1 MIAFIIKRPVFTAM
15 LIIGFCLLGVISYNR
30 LPVELIPFAELPM
43 LIVQVGGARDADPH
57 YLEQQ
62 AVIPLENAIAG
73 LADIEKIESYID
85 RSRATIIVY
94 YTEDTNYKYAYLKL
108 QERVESA
115 SGALPAGFFARVW
128 KVDTEQLANM
138 FMTLQARG
146 EGSLDQIRE
155 IVDSKVITEFEQID
169 GIANIEVYGGR
180 KRSIEIR
187 LDENALRSHN
197 LTASQISSKISEGS
211 SGRQYLGQV
220 VEGNRE
226 FYVNLDADY
235 NSINNLENLI
245 IKEQGP
251 VLLKHLGTIIDGGA
265 EEESISRINGME
277 AISITLVRDQQTNL
291 LSLSRETR
299 DVIELL
305 NDRLKSDGI
314 ILAIQIDAAEPIE
327 QNIEIIKL
335 LALVGGILAIVVLWI
350 FLRNVPLV
358 LVVALAIPISVM
370 IAMNFFYAFNISINT
385 LTLVGLAIAL
395 GMLLDNSIVVM
406 ENIYRHAAHGKSAFD
421 SVLIGTK
428 EVLRAVTAA
437 TLTTVCIFLPFIFS
451 DNFLIRTIGKHVGV
465 SIISTLL
472 VSLAVAFLLI
482 PSFTYRI
489 LKNKR
494 ETQKSIFTRMS
505 LANRQMQIYTL
516 LLKSCLRFPARTILI
531 GTTVFFLSVIICL
544 ALSINIPSEVELD
557 EFTLYASMP
566 AGTTLESSDEQIL
579 DMDARLSEIPEVEER
594 RANIEEE
601 VSTITFQLVEDY
613 KDIGD
618 RDLSAIKADILE
630 KLGGAYGRI
639 NFSYEQPVS
648 NARYRGGGGAG
659 GMGGAG
665 RAFERLLGIGS
676 SEERVVVKGQD
687 MALLTSIADDI
698 LFNIENLSTVQRAN
712 LSVSQGQPGID
723 LMFDKSALSHFDVR
737 TTSIMSELAGFQGEF
752 SSGATL
758 RQGTEEVSI
767 ILKSS
772 DEEEIDKTSD
782 DLRQVV
788 VPSNSGGN
796 IPLTQLAGIVY
807 NNGYSSINRTNQEK
821 IVEVIYRFEEEIED
835 SKQLLDGAR
844 AEIDQ
849 IVAAIN
855 LPPGVAVEAV
865 HEETDLSDFY
875 FLIFTGIILIYMIL
889 ASIFESL
896 LTPLVMMFTLPLATI
911 GAFWGLILTNNSV
924 YDANVL
930 TGFLILLGVVV
941 NNGIILM
948 DYYRLLRRREYTPS
962 RALLMAGQA
971 RVRPILITAI
981 TTILAMFPLAMG
993 KAEYV
998 AKIGAPFAITVIGG
1012 LVAGTLFTL
1021 IFIPTVAFG
1030 LENVVRWLRGL
1041 KWYLQVA
1048 QVAAAIAG
1056 FVAIYTY
1063 IDSFL
1068 WRAIDLCVIIIVVPG
1083 MTYFIKT
1090 SLRRSS
1096 AKLIPGDVPI
1106 KISIRNVVKLYGNYS
1121 RFMQEWRGGKRFRE
1135 RKRFRG
1141 ELPEPAGIISL
1152 IWQMPFVIFLFYFT
1166 YLYLESGFWETIF
1179 SIVFYAYA
1187 VYLTRPLLIPDDNSK
1202 IRMRLLRKLGFIVI
1216 FWFGPLINTLWLFIE
1231 TNENA
1236 TAIIIGVLWYLG
1248 ILIYHTSRRLYRD
1261 RININRITG
1270 RFKKTRKIFYR
1281 FVKLIPIIG
1290 KKKTPFLALNQVSME
1305 IGSGMFGLVGP
1316 NGAGKTTLMRI
1327 VCGIL
1332 SNSFGKV
1339 TINDIDIDEKRE
1351 ELQALIGYLP
1361 QEFGTYETM
1370 TAYQFLD
1377 YQAIL
1382 KGLLDNEERREIVER
1397 AINSVHLGDSKNT
1410 KIQAFSGGMKQRVG
1424 IAQTLLHLPRILVV
1438 DEPTAGLDP
1447 RERIRFRNLLSEL
1460 SRDRIVIFST
1470 HIIED
1475 VSSSCNKLAVLGDG
1489 KVKFIG
1495 TPRDMVAL
1503 TEGFVWQAHVTDA
1516 EFEKMRNAA
1525 RIVHHTREG
1534 DNIRIRVLAETMPT
1548 PNAVQVTPTL
1558 EDSYL
1563 WLLGGKEN

>member
-15 LIIGFCLLGVISYNR
+15 LIIGFCLLGIISYNR

-62 AVIPLENAIAG
+62 AVIPLENSIAG
-73 LADIEKIESYID
+73 LADIETIESYID
-85 RSRATIIVY
+85 RSRATIFVY
-94 YTEDTNYKYAYLKL
+94 YTEDVNYKYAYLKL

-115 SGALPAGFFARVW
+115 SAELPGGFFARVW

-155 IVDSKVITEFEQID
+155 IVDRKVIPEFEQID

-180 KRSIEIR
+180 QRSIEIR
-187 LDENALRSHN
+187 LDESALRSHN

-226 FYVNLDADY
+226 FFVNLESDY
-235 NSINNLENLI
+235 TSISNLENLI

-299 DVIELL
+299 DIIESL
-305 NDRLKSDGI
+305 NDRLESDGI
-314 ILAIQIDAAEPIE
+314 VLAIQTDAAEPIVE
-327 QNIEIIKL
+327 NIEIIKL

-358 LVVALAIPISVM
+358 LVVALTIPISVM
-370 IAMNFFYAFNISINT
+370 IALNFFYAFDISINT
-385 LTLVGLAIAL
+385 LTLVGLAVAL

-406 ENIYRHAAHGKSAFD
+406 ENIYRHAAHGKSAWD
-421 SVLIGTK
+421 SVLTGTK
-428 EVLRAVTAA
+428 EVWRAVSAA
-437 TLTTVCIFLPFIFS
+437 TLTTVAIFLPFIFS
-451 DNFLIRTIGKHVGV
+451 DNFLVRTIGKHVGV
-465 SIISTLL
+465 SIISALL
-472 VSLAVAFLLI
+472 VSLAIAFLLI

-494 ETQKSIFTRMS
+494 EKQKSIFTRMS
-505 LANRQMQIYTL
+505 QINRQMQIYTL

-557 EFTLYASMP
+557 EFTLYATMP

-579 DMDARLSEIPEVEER
+579 EMDTRLSEIPEIEER

-613 KDIGD
+613 KDIDD
-618 RDLSAIKADILE
+618 RDLNAIKSDILE
-630 KLGGAYGRI
+630 KLEGAYRRI
-639 NFSYEQPVS
+639 DFSYNQPVS
-648 NARYRGGGGAG
+648 NVRYRRGGGG
-659 GMGGAG
+659 GMGRAG

-698 LFNIENLSTVQRAN
+698 LFNIENLSTVRRAN
-712 LSVSQGQPGID
+712 LSVSQRQPGID
-723 LMFDKSALSHFDVR
+723 LLFDKTALSHFNVR

-752 SSGATL
+752 TSGATL
-758 RQGTEEVSI
+758 QQGTEEISI

-772 DEEEIDKTSD
+772 DEEETDKTSD

-788 VPSNSGGN
+788 VPSNSGGTV
-796 IPLTQLAGIVY
+796 PLTQLARLVY

-821 IVEVIYRFEEEIED
+821 IVEVIYRFEVEVED

-849 IVAAIN
+849 IVAAVN
-855 LPPGVAVEAV
+855 LPPGVAIEAI
-865 HEETDLSDFY
+865 HDETDLSDFY
-875 FLIFTGIILIYMIL
+875 FLIFTGVILIYMIL

-911 GAFWGLILTNNSV
+911 GAFWGLILTNNSI

-948 DYYRLLRRREYTPS
+948 DYYRLLRRREYSAS

-1030 LENVVRWLRGL
+1030 LENVVKWWRGL
-1041 KWYLQVA
+1041 KWYLRLA
-1048 QVAAAIAG
+1048 QVIIAIAG
-1056 FVAIYTY
+1056 IAAIYTY

-1068 WRAIDLCVIIIVVPG
+1068 WRAIDTCVIIMVVPA
-1083 MTYFIKT
+1083 MTYFLKT

-1106 KISIRNVVKLYGNYS
+1106 NISIRNVVKLYGNYS
-1121 RFMQEWRGGKRFRE
+1121 RFMQEWQGGRRLRE
-1135 RKRFRG
+1135 RKRLRG
-1141 ELPEPAGIISL
+1141 ELPESAGIMGL
-1152 IWQMPFVIFLFYFT
+1152 LWQMPLVVFLFYFT
-1166 YLYLESGFWETIF
+1166 YLYLESGFWVTLF

-1187 VYLTRPLLIPDDNSK
+1187 VYLARPFLNPDDNSK
-1202 IRMRLLRKLGFIVI
+1202 IRMRLLRKIGFIVI
-1216 FWFGPLINTLWLFIE
+1216 FWFGPLINILWLFLE
-1231 TNENA
+1231 MNGNA
-1236 TAIIIGVLWYLG
+1236 MAVFIGILWYLG
-1248 ILIYHTSRRLYRD
+1248 VLIYHTSRKLYREK
-1261 RININRITG
+1261 ININRITG
-1270 RFKKTRKIFYR
+1270 RFKRIRKTFYR

-1290 KKKTPFLALNQVSME
+1290 KKKTPFLALNQVSMD
-1305 IGSGMFGLVGP
+1305 IGNGMFGLVGP

-1332 SNSFGKV
+1332 SKSFGKV

-1382 KGLLDNEERREIVER
+1382 KGLLDNDKRHEIVER
-1397 AINSVHLGDSKNT
+1397 AINSVHLGDSKNI

-1475 VSSSCNKLAVLGDG
+1475 ISSSCNKLAVLGEG
-1489 KVKFIG
+1489 KVKFLG

-1503 TEGFVWQAHVTDA
+1503 TEGYVWQAHVTEA
-1516 EFEKMRNAA
+1516 EFEEMRAAA

-1534 DNIRIRVLAETMPT
+1534 DRIRIRILAESMPT
-1548 PNAVQVTPTL
+1548 RDAVQVTPTL

-1563 WLLGGKEN
+1563 WLLGDKEN

>member
-15 LIIGFCLLGVISYNR
+15 LIVGFCLLGIISYNR
-30 LPVELIPFAELPM
+30 LPVELIPFTELPM
-43 LIVQVGGARDADPH
+43 LIVQVAGSQDADPH

-62 AVIPLENAIAG
+62 AVIPLENSIAG

-85 RSRATIIVY
+85 RNRATIFVY
-94 YTEDTNYKYAYLKL
+94 YTEDANYKYAYLKL

-115 SGALPAGFFARVW
+115 SSELPDGFFARVF
-128 KVDTEQLANM
+128 KIDTEQLSNM
-138 FMTLQARG
+138 FMTMQARG

-155 IVDSKVITEFEQID
+155 IVDRKVTPEFEQID

-180 KRSIEIR
+180 QRSIEIR
-187 LDENALRSHN
+187 LDESAMRSHS
-197 LTASQISSKISEGS
+197 LTASQVSSKISGGS

-226 FYVNLDADY
+226 FFVNLESDY
-235 NSINNLENLI
+235 NSISNLENLI
-245 IKEQGP
+245 IKEEGP
-251 VLLKHLGTIIDGGA
+251 VLLKHLGKIIDGGA

-277 AISITLVRDQQTNL
+277 AISITLVRDQQSNL
-291 LSLSRETR
+291 ISLSRETR
-299 DVIELL
+299 EIVESL
-305 NDRLKSDGI
+305 NNRLESDGI
-314 ILAIQIDAAEPIE
+314 VLAIQNDAAEPIE
-327 QNIEIIKL
+327 DNIEIIKL

-358 LVVALAIPISVM
+358 LVVAVAIPISVM
-370 IAMNFFYAFNISINT
+370 IALNFFYAFDISINT

-406 ENIYRHAAHGKSAFD
+406 ENIYRHAAHGKSAWD
-421 SVLIGTK
+421 AVLIGTK
-428 EVLRAVTAA
+428 EVWRAVSAA
-437 TLTTVCIFLPFIFS
+437 TLTTVSIFLPFIFS
-451 DNFLIRTIGKHVGV
+451 DNFLVRTIGKHVGV

-472 VSLAVAFLLI
+472 VSLAIAFLLI

-489 LKNKR
+489 LKNKKG
-494 ETQKSIFTRMS
+494 EQKSIFTRMS
-505 LANRQMQIYTL
+505 QVNRQMQVYTL
-516 LLKSCLRFPARTILI
+516 MLKSCLRFPARTILI

-544 ALSINIPSEVELD
+544 ALSINIPTEVELNN
-557 EFTLYASMP
+557 FTLYASMP
-566 AGTTLESSDEQIL
+566 AGTTLESADEQLI
-579 DMDARLSEIPEVEER
+579 DMDSRLSEIAEIEER

-601 VSTITFQLVEDY
+601 VSTINFRLVDDY
-613 KDIGD
+613 KDVAD
-618 RDLSAIKADILE
+618 RDMNAIKSEILE
-630 KLGGAYGRI
+630 KLEGAYRRVD
-639 NFSYEQPVS
+639 FSYSQPVS
-648 NARYRGGGGAG
+648 SRQYRGGGGG
-659 GMGGAG
+659 GMGRAG
-665 RAFERLLGIGS
+665 RSFERLLGIGA
-676 SEERVVVKGQD
+676 SEEMVVVKGQD
-687 MALLTSIADDI
+687 MAILTSIADDI
-698 LFNIENLSTVQRAN
+698 LFNVENLSTIRRAS
-712 LSVSQGQPGID
+712 LSVSQRQPGID
-723 LMFDKSALSHFDVR
+723 LLFDKTALSHFNVR
-737 TTSIMSELAGFQGEF
+737 TTSIISELAGFQGEF
-752 SSGATL
+752 RSGATL
-758 RQGTEEVSI
+758 KQGTEEINI

-772 DEEEIDKTSD
+772 DEEDIDKTSD

-796 IPLTQLAGIVY
+796 IPLTQLSRIVY

-821 IVEVIYRFEEEIED
+821 IVEVIYRFDEEIED

-849 IVAAIN
+849 IVAAVN
-855 LPPGVAVEAV
+855 LPPGVAIEAV
-865 HEETDLSDFY
+865 HDETDLSEFY

-948 DYYRLLRRREYTPS
+948 DYYRILRRREYTAS

-1030 LENVVRWLRGL
+1030 LENVVKWWRGL
-1041 KWYLQVA
+1041 KWYSRLSQVVISIVGI
-1048 QVAAAIAG
+1048 VAT
-1056 FVAIYTY
+1056 YTY

-1068 WRAIDLCVIIIVVPG
+1068 WRAIDTCLIIFVVPA
-1083 MTYFIKT
+1083 MTYFLMT

-1096 AKLIPGDVPI
+1096 SKLIPSNEPI

-1121 RFMQEWRGGKRFRE
+1121 RFMQEWQGGKRLRE
-1135 RKRFRG
+1135 RKRLRG
-1141 ELPEPAGIISL
+1141 ELPESAGIMGF
-1152 IWQMPFVIFLFYFT
+1152 IWQLPLVIFLFYFT
-1166 YLYLESGFWETIF
+1166 YMYLEYGLWQSIF

-1187 VYLTRPLLIPDDNSK
+1187 IYLTRPLLVPNNNAK
-1202 IRMRLLRKLGFIVI
+1202 IKMRLLRKIGFIVI
-1216 FWFGPLINTLWLFIE
+1216 FWFGPLINTLWLITE
-1231 TNENA
+1231 MHEDA
-1236 TAIIIGVLWYLG
+1236 TAIIIGILWYLG
-1248 ILIYHTSRRLYRD
+1248 VLIYHTSRKLYREK
-1261 RININRITG
+1261 ININRIKG
-1270 RFKKTRKIFYR
+1270 KFKGIRKTFYR

-1290 KKKTPFLALNQVSME
+1290 KKKTPFLALNQVSIE

-1327 VCGIL
+1327 VCGVL
-1332 SNSFGKV
+1332 SKSFGKV
-1339 TINDIDIDEKRE
+1339 TINGIDIDEKRE

-1382 KGLLDNEERREIVER
+1382 KGLLDNNERKEIVER

-1475 VSSSCNKLAVLGDG
+1475 ISSSCNKLAVLGNG
-1489 KVKFIG
+1489 KVQFFG

-1503 TEGFVWQAHVTDA
+1503 TEGYVWQAYVTET
-1516 EFEKMRNAA
+1516 EFNDMRVSS

-1534 DNIRIRVLAETMPT
+1534 DKIRIRILSNSRPT
-1548 PNAVQVTPTL
+1548 ADAAQVSPTL

-1563 WLLGGKEN
+1563 WLLGDKEN